1 MPVIRAAKS
10 RKKATLGF
18 WDWRR
23 KMWESRQP
31 VVRLTSYQ
39 AGPKRKRN
47 IPLPFISAQN
57 GAKRNIF
64 GSCLRRRRNKDAN
77 LSGFRGGFRNPP
89 LGIFE
94 VETQFLIGS
103 MGVLPLSVS
112 LATGSQGFGGFL
124 FRIHLVRRI
133 VAGCARMFVRIRAA
147 RQEQALQGHVF

>member
-77 LSGFRGGFRNPP
+77 FTQFSGGFRNP
-89 LGIFE
+89 LYCIFE
-94 VETQFLIGS
+94 VENQVLIGS
-103 MGVLPLSVS
+103 MGVIPLSVS
-112 LATGSQGFGGFL
+112 LVNESQGFDG
-124 FRIHLVRRI
+124 
-133 VAGCARMFVRIRAA
+133 
-147 RQEQALQGHVF
+147 